1 MLREESMAK
10 ASEAP
15 AVRTSA
21 APNNRFGIKARVAL
35 SILGSF
41 IVVCSHAVAISA
53 PLHSAQNGSMVE
65 NAPQRFTFTEYHM
78 GIDARIVVYATRK
91 EDADKA
97 VEAAYKKIAALEQI
111 MSDYRAESELM
122 RLCRQAGSGPVKV
135 SPELYEVLNF
145 AKVLSIRT
153 NGAFDVTVGPMV
165 QIWRKARKEKIL
177 PTPEEIRK
185 AQAAVGYRNMIL
197 NALDRTV
204 ELKVPGMRLDLGG
217 IAKGHAADAALRT
230 IQSFGIPS
238 VLIEMG
244 GDLRLGE
251 APPGTD
257 GWKVTV
263 ANAAGPGRSAE
274 MVLKNCSLAT
284 SGDTEQFVEIGGK
297 RYSHVVDP
305 KTGYGLSSRVQA
317 SVIGR
322 NGFTTDPI
330 STAMTVLD
338 EPGRERLLRFYPSIK
353 AYVKVAP

>member
-1 MLREESMAK
+1 MAVS
-10 ASEAP
+10 AQSQPLPDVVSGA
-15 AVRTSA
+15 TSA
-21 APNNRFGIKARVAL
+21 
-35 SILGSF
+35 
-41 IVVCSHAVAISA
+41 
-53 PLHSAQNGSMVE
+53 NGSIEE
-65 NAPQRFTFTEYHM
+65 NAHQRFTFTEYHM

-91 EDADKA
+91 EDADRA

-153 NGAFDVTVGPMV
+153 SGAFDVTVGPLV
-165 QIWRKARKEKIL
+165 QIWRKARKEKVL
-177 PTPEEIRK
+177 PNPEEIRK
-185 AQAAVGYRNMIL
+185 AQASVGYQNMIL

-230 IQSFGIPS
+230 LESYGLS
-238 VLIEMG
+238 SALIEMG
-244 GDLRLGE
+244 GDLRLGD

-263 ANAAGPGRSAE
+263 PNAAGPGSSAE
-274 MVLKNCSLAT
+274 MTLKNCSLAT
-284 SGDTEQFVEIGGK
+284 SGDTEQFVEINGT

-330 STAMTVLD
+330 STALTVLD
-338 EPGRERLLRFYPSIK
+338 QTGRERLLRFYPSIK
-353 AYVKVAP
+353 AFVKVAP

>member
-1 MLREESMAK
+1 M
-10 ASEAP
+10 
-15 AVRTSA
+15 
-21 APNNRFGIKARVAL
+21 AL
-35 SILGSF
+35 SNSSQPAT
-41 IVVCSHAVAISA
+41 VK
-53 PLHSAQNGSMVE
+53 NGSKEE
-65 NAPQRFTFTEYHM
+65 NAQLRFTFTEYHM

-91 EDADKA
+91 EEADKA

-153 NGAFDVTVGPMV
+153 NGAFDVTVGPLV
-165 QIWRKARKEKIL
+165 QIWRKARKEKVL
-177 PTPEEIRK
+177 PNSEEIRK
-185 AQAAVGYRNMIL
+185 AQAAVGYQNMIL
-197 NALDRTV
+197 NAKDRTV

-230 IQSFGIPS
+230 LQAHGLASA
-238 VLIEMG
+238 LIEMG

-263 ANAAGPGRSAE
+263 PNAAGPGSPAE
-274 MVLKNCSLAT
+274 MVLKNCSLAS
-284 SGDTEQFVEIGGK
+284 SGDTEQFVEIDGK

-330 STAMTVLD
+330 STALTVLD
-338 EPGRERLLRFYPSIK
+338 EAGRERLLRFYPGIK
-353 AYVKVAP
+353 AFVKVAP